1 MCLTNGSIAS
11 IMPCTV
17 NQIDVN
23 VKRFVSF
30 FELAVKLKN
39 GGASYRD
46 SGSALRLQT
55 LIILTDLVPYS

>member
-55 LIILTDLVPYS
+55 LII